1 MKLLK
6 LAVIALFTL
15 GIVSNANAQD
25 ENNPIAVGF
34 GVNVI
39 DLSDYPGST
48 QNWNFLGS
56 LSRVSFE
63 KYLEKGFT
71 LQFAGTVNSL
81 TKSGSFDADDNVIEI
96 EKTLYWS
103 ADLSVKYDLNNLI
116 GETTQWFDP
125 YVFLGGSYVNVGDLS
140 EGMLNSGAGF
150 NTWFTENIGL
160 NAQLS
165 FRKGFSDEVAE
176 HWQPSLGLVYRFG
189 E

>member
-6 LAVIALFTL
+6 LVVTALFTL
-15 GIVSNANAQD
+15 GTVINTSAQD
-25 ENNPIAVGF
+25 ENNSYVVGF

-39 DLSDYPGST
+39 NLSDNPIDTDSY
-48 QNWNFLGS
+48 NFLS
-56 LSRVSFE
+56 NLSRVSYE

-71 LQFAGTVNSL
+71 IQLAGTVNSL
-81 TKSGSFDADDNVIEI
+81 TTAADGTDI
-96 EKTLYWS
+96 EKALYWS
-103 ADLSVKYDLNNLI
+103 TDLSVKYDLNNLL

-150 NTWFTENIGL
+150 NTWFSENMGL
-160 NAQLS
+160 NLQLS
-165 FRKGFSDEVAE
+165 YRKGFSDEVAE

>member
-15 GIVSNANAQD
+15 GTVTSASAQD
-25 ENNPIAVGF
+25 ENNLHVVGF

-48 QNWNFLGS
+48 ENWNFLS
-56 LSRVSFE
+56 NLSRVSYE

-71 LQFAGTVNSL
+71 LQLAGTVNSL
-81 TKSGSFDADDNVIEI
+81 TTAANGDDMEKS
-96 EKTLYWS
+96 LYWS
-103 ADLSVKYDLNNLI
+103 TDLSVKYDLNNLV
-116 GETTQWFDP
+116 GETSQWFDP

-150 NTWFTENIGL
+150 NTWFTENMGL
-160 NAQLS
+160 NLQLS
-165 FRKGFSDEVAE
+165 YRKGFSDEVAE
-176 HWQPSLGLVYRFG
+176 HWQPSLGFVYRFG
-189 E
+189 GK

>member
-15 GIVSNANAQD
+15 GTVSNVSAQD
-25 ENNPIAVGF
+25 ENNPYVVGF

-48 QNWNFLGS
+48 DNWNFLS
-56 LSRVSFE
+56 NLSRVSYE

-71 LQFAGTVNSL
+71 LQLAGTVNSL
-81 TKSGSFDADDNVIEI
+81 TKDGASGASI
-96 EKTLYWS
+96 EKALYWS
-103 ADLSVKYDLNNLI
+103 TDLSVKYDLNNLV
-116 GETTQWFDP
+116 GETSQWFDP

-150 NTWFTENIGL
+150 NTWFSENMGL
-160 NAQLS
+160 NLQLS
-165 FRKGFSDEVAE
+165 YRKGFSDEVAE
-176 HWQPSLGLVYRFG
+176 HWQPSLGFVYRFG
-189 E
+189 GI

>member
-15 GIVSNANAQD
+15 GAVSNASAQD
-25 ENNPIAVGF
+25 ENNPYVVGF

-39 DLSDYPGST
+39 DLSDYPGDTDSY
-48 QNWNFLGS
+48 NFLS
-56 LSRVSFE
+56 NLSRVSYE

-71 LQFAGTVNSL
+71 LQLAGTVNSL
-81 TKSGSFDADDNVIEI
+81 TTAANGDDMEKS
-96 EKTLYWS
+96 LYWS
-103 ADLSVKYDLNNLI
+103 TDLSVKYDLNNLI
-116 GETTQWFDP
+116 GETSQWFDP

-150 NTWFTENIGL
+150 NTWFSENMGL
-160 NAQLS
+160 NLQLS
-165 FRKGFSDEVAE
+165 YRKGFSDEVAE

-189 E
+189 GI

>member
-15 GIVSNANAQD
+15 GTVTSASAQD
-25 ENNPIAVGF
+25 ENNPHVVGF

-48 QNWNFLGS
+48 ENWNFLS
-56 LSRVSFE
+56 NLSRVSYE

-71 LQFAGTVNSL
+71 LQLAGTVNSL
-81 TKSGSFDADDNVIEI
+81 TKDGLSGDPI
-96 EKTLYWS
+96 EKSLYWS
-103 ADLSVKYDLNNLI
+103 TDLSVKYDLNNLV
-116 GETTQWFDP
+116 GETSQWFDP

-150 NTWFTENIGL
+150 NTWFSENMGL
-160 NAQLS
+160 NLQLS
-165 FRKGFSDEVAE
+165 YRKGFSDEVAE

-189 E
+189 GI

>member
-56 LSRVSFE
+56 LSRVSFD

-71 LQFAGTVNSL
+71 LQFAAITVNNLRLKLDLLML
-81 TKSGSFDADDNVIEI
+81 TIMLSKW
-96 EKTLYWS
+96 KKLYT
-103 ADLSVKYDLNNLI
+103 
-116 GETTQWFDP
+116 G
-125 YVFLGGSYVNVGDLS
+125 
-140 EGMLNSGAGF
+140 
-150 NTWFTENIGL
+150 
-160 NAQLS
+160 QLT
-165 FRKGFSDEVAE
+165 
-176 HWQPSLGLVYRFG
+176 
-189 E
+189 

>member
-25 ENNPIAVGF
+25 ENNPSAVGF

-56 LSRVSFE
+56 LSRVSYD

-71 LQFAGTVNSL
+71 LQSAITVNNL
-81 TKSGSFDADDNVIEI
+81 TKDGVNGDPM
-96 EKTLYWS
+96 EKALYWS
-103 ADLSVKYDLNNLI
+103 ADLSVKYDLNNLV

-125 YVFLGGSYVNVGDLS
+125 YVFIGGSYVNVGDAS
-140 EGMLNSGAGF
+140 EGMLNLGAGF

-160 NAQLS
+160 NTQLS
-165 FRKGFSDEVAE
+165 YRKGFSDEVAE

-189 E
+189 GK

>member
-15 GIVSNANAQD
+15 GTVTSASAQD
-25 ENNPIAVGF
+25 ENNLHVVGF

-48 QNWNFLGS
+48 ENWNFLS
-56 LSRVSFE
+56 NLSRVSYE

-71 LQFAGTVNSL
+71 LQLAGTVNSL
-81 TKSGSFDADDNVIEI
+81 TTAANGDDMEKS
-96 EKTLYWS
+96 LYWS
-103 ADLSVKYDLNNLI
+103 TDLSVKYDLNNLI
-116 GETTQWFDP
+116 GETSQWFDP

-150 NTWFTENIGL
+150 NTWFSENMGL
-160 NAQLS
+160 NLQLS
-165 FRKGFSDEVAE
+165 YRKGFSDEVAE

-189 E
+189 GI